1 MAQMSDD
8 QVIQY
13 VKDGQKSGKN
23 QKQLITELTAR
34 GVTKQQAERIKERYE
49 EGQGA
54 DVAVVDQSVA
64 SQQRERR
71 QDASNEVTAGTFD
84 VISTEVSDPTTK
96 GTAAAARLVF
106 GRNIFNSRNSIWLLR
121 LIIVWVPAMKLLLMY
136 GEPMKPVCERPFLR
150 REI

>member
-1 MAQMSDD
+1 MPDLRKKLKKDLSEYLMRRFITLFFLTFTLTGAVMAQMSDD

-84 VISTEVSDPTTK
+84 VISTEVK
-96 GTAAAARLVF
+96 
-106 GRNIFNSRNSIWLLR
+106 
-121 LIIVWVPAMKLLLMY
+121 
-136 GEPMKPVCERPFLR
+136 
-150 REI
+150 

>member
-1 MAQMSDD
+1 MRRFITLFFLTFTLTGAVMAQMSDD

-13 VKDGQKSGKN
+13 VKDGQKSGKS

-64 SQQRERR
+64 SHNKE
-71 QDASNEVTAGTFD
+71 
-84 VISTEVSDPTTK
+84 K
-96 GTAAAARLVF
+96 G
-106 GRNIFNSRNSIWLLR
+106 GR
-121 LIIVWVPAMKLLLMY
+121 MLLM
-136 GEPMKPVCERPFLR
+136 K
-150 REI
+150 